1 MPADRLSESE
11 SATLGTLPQTV
22 LCGGV
27 RLYRSSASGKARLA
41 RRMVLWASRHRA
53 VALGN
58 HIFLPDR
65 QERDLAILAHELT
78 HCGQFQ
84 EWGPFRYFATGL
96 LTQMQD
102 LLHRWTGIGNSPYR
116 YTVTPAKPFRAYGM
130 EQQGQ
135 IVEDSFRGDPAALSI
150 SPHRPADNYTIPSA

>member
-1 MPADRLSESE
+1 
-11 SATLGTLPQTV
+11 
-22 LCGGV
+22 
-27 RLYRSSASGKARLA
+27 
-41 RRMVLWASRHRA
+41 MVLWASRHRA